1 MKSYRDFPLFLLKLG
16 DIPCPFKSL
25 FCFADCQ
32 FFVVQ
37 DDYLNNDFSMSCSN
51 RKLIFEFVIS
61 AGGH

>member
-1 MKSYRDFPLFLLKLG
+1 MKSYRDFPLFSLKLG
-16 DIPCPFKSL
+16 DTMS
-25 FCFADCQ
+25 DCQ